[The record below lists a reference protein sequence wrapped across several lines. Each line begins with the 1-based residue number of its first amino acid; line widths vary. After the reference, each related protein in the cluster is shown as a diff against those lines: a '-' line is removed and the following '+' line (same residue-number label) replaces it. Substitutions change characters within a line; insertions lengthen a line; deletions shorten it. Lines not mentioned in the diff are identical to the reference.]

1 MASGKFPEVVNQVRL
16 GHPDAT
22 VNDGN
27 RLRIGIVFDFDLEVL
42 EVAEENESSSTLWNC
57 ALSEASDPRAA
68 TPVGRC
74 TTS

>member
-1 MASGKFPEVVNQVRL
+1 MASEKFPEVVNQVRL

-42 EVAEENESSSTLWNC
+42 EVAEE
-57 ALSEASDPRAA
+57 
-68 TPVGRC
+68 
-74 TTS
+74 